1 MHLLAV
7 DGNSMAHRAWHAIRD
22 GDDAVGAFVLGG
34 VVTLVA
40 GVWHHGPFD
49 LVLVALDDEVNQRK
63 QSHPTYKA
71 DRSTDP
77 DLRTRLRELPGHLA
91 DAGIATATVAG
102 AEADDLL
109 AAAAHQAT
117 SRGWRTSILSG
128 DRDLLPL
135 VDDRVRLLRPRAT
148 MSDLVVYEPSTVVA
162 EYGVEPVAYRH
173 LAALRGDPSDG
184 LPGVPGIGAKTAAR
198 LLAEH
203 GDLDG
208 LYANLCFLPPRDE
221 RALRQGRAVAYDNL
235 AVMTP
240 LDVTVD
246 LDAVGPLDVDRARQA
261 LDALDQS
268 RAGRRL
274 AQHLD
279 LAERNAVL
287 PPAWEPP
294 REPPPPDVLEEWDDL
309 EAANPVAT
317 DPEAAE
323 PEAADP
329 DTDLHP
335 DDAIPVGPAPV
346 DLGRLVPQHGE
357 QPQLF

>member
-22 GDDAVGAFVLGG
+22 TDDAVGAFVLGG
-34 VVTLVA
+34 MVTLVA

-49 LVLVALDDEVNQRK
+49 AVFVALDDEVNQRK

-71 DRSTDP
+71 DRETDP
-77 DLRTRLRELPGHLA
+77 ELRRRLRELPEHLA
-91 DAGIATATVAG
+91 EAGIATAVVAG

-109 AAAAHQAT
+109 AAAAADAT
-117 SRGWRTSILSG
+117 TRGWRTSILSG

-148 MSDLVVYEPSTVVA
+148 MSDLVVYEPDTVRA
-162 EYGVEPVAYRH
+162 EYGVQPRAYRH

-184 LPGVPGIGAKTAAR
+184 LPGVPGIGAKSAAR

-221 RALRQGRAVAYDNL
+221 RALRQGRTVAYDNL

-240 LDVTVD
+240 LAVTVD
-246 LDAVGPLDVDRARQA
+246 LDVVAPLDVDRTRRTLEAR
-261 LDALDQS
+261 DQH

-274 AQHLD
+274 AHQVE
-279 LAERNAVL
+279 LAERTAALAPV
-287 PPAWEPP
+287 PAPHWEPP
-294 REPPPPDVLEEWDDL
+294 P
-309 EAANPVAT
+309 
-317 DPEAAE
+317 DPE
-323 PEAADP
+323 PS
-329 DTDLHP
+329 
-335 DDAIPVGPAPV
+335 GPAPPV
-346 DLGRLVPQHGE
+346 PTPEPQVPTLVPQQGE
-357 QPQLF
+357 QPPLF